1 MILGIDGKRIA
12 GARSESGR
20 EVEIVRSFSYKLN
33 LKLADGSPAYEDCQ
47 FFCSKKD
54 FCDREDAHELS
65 RDLFDFCMDEV
76 LEDIQ
81 NFKGRRAKRQAA
93 RANRSN
99 AA

>member
-20 EVEIVRSFSYKLN
+20 DIEIVRSFSYKLN
-33 LKLADGSPAYEDCQ
+33 LKLSDGSPAYEDCQ

-54 FCDREDAHELS
+54 YSDREDAHELS
-65 RDLFDFCMDEV
+65 RDLFEFCMDEV
-76 LEDIQ
+76 LEDIKIFQ
-81 NFKGRRAKRQAA
+81 ERRAKRQATRA
-93 RANRSN
+93 RS